1 MGGDERYFEQN
12 ERNVN
17 RFLLCCMGALTLLGP
32 LLALLRQLS
41 WDGISLE
48 ECVYIF
54 AYTLGMLLLALGL
67 ERLSRWRS
75 LTKYVLTLGIHLLIC
90 FISTKEGMN
99 LNIAYALVPALSCL
113 YYNRRFTLYITEIC
127 YAILI
132 VTIYIRSYTEVMVSY
147 PDLTP
152 MEWFVSFSFWSTVE
166 FLMLAVIL
174 YLLVSKIHQT
184 LHTLKAQNAAMLEM
198 QNQLV
203 TGFSN
208 LVESRDKSTGEHVL
222 RTREYVRMIA
232 EELKR
237 QGNYVAELTPETI
250 RKYVMA
256 APLHDTG
263 KLAVP
268 DAILHKESSLSEE
281 EYEIIKQHTTEGYR
295 LVTENLSNLE
305 DAELLQ
311 AIQHTVLYHHE
322 RWDGT
327 GYPEGRRG
335 TEIPL
340 CARIMAA
347 ADALDAL
354 LSERCYKK
362 SMDVEET
369 FAIFEQ
375 QKGSYFEPCIVD
387 AVLNLKDQITEFLH
401 R

>member
-1 MGGDERYFEQN
+1 MGVNERYFEQN

-17 RFLLCCMGALTLLGP
+17 RFLLCCMGVLTLLGP
-32 LLALLRQLS
+32 GLALLRRFH
-41 WDGISLE
+41 WDGVSLA
-48 ECVYIF
+48 ECAYIF

-67 ERLSRWRS
+67 ERLARWRGV
-75 LTKYVLTLGIHLLIC
+75 TKYVLTLGIHLLIC
-90 FISTKEGMN
+90 YISTKDGMN

-113 YYNRRFTLYITEIC
+113 YYDRRFTLYITEIC
-127 YAILI
+127 YAVLI

-147 PDLTP
+147 PDLKP
-152 MEWFVSFSFWSTVE
+152 IEWFVSFAFWSTVE
-166 FLMLAVIL
+166 FMMLAVIL

-184 LHTLKAQNAAMLEM
+184 LLTLQKQNAAMLEM

-237 QGNYVAELTPETI
+237 QGHYVDELSPETI
-250 RKYVMA
+250 RKYAMA

-268 DAILHKESSLSEE
+268 DAILHKEGSLTEE
-281 EYEIIKQHTTEGYR
+281 EYEIIKKHTTEGYR
-295 LVTENLSNLE
+295 LVTENLSNLG

-322 RWDGT
+322 RWDGS

-335 TEIPL
+335 TDIPL

-362 SMDVEET
+362 SMEVEEA
-369 FAIFEQ
+369 FAVFEE

-387 AVLNLKDQITEFLH
+387 AVLELKKPITDFLH